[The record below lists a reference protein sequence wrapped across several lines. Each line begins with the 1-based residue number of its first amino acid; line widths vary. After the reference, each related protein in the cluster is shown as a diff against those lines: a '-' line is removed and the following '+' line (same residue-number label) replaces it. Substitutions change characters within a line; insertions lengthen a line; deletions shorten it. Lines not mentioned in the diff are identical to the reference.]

1 MSLPRVTK
9 FATGL
14 SLVLTALGVCAA
26 DTVVVAPEL
35 WDRPRSGQIVLE
47 QPALK
52 QVVKAYLGQP
62 GVRLIIHHA
71 ARQESLLHAEELR
84 AWLVALAVEA
94 ERIALRASLHAG
106 EPLKIEVVTSQ

>member
-1 MSLPRVTK
+1 MRLR

-14 SLVLTALGVCAA
+14 WLVLTALGVRAA
-26 DTVVVAPEL
+26 ETVVVAPEL

-62 GVRLIIHHA
+62 GVRLIVHHA

>member
-1 MSLPRVTK
+1 MLGTLR

-14 SLVLTALGVCAA
+14 SLILAALGARAA

-35 WDRPRSGQIVLE
+35 WDRPRSGRIVLD
-47 QPALK
+47 QPAVK
-52 QVVKAYLGQP
+52 QAVNACLGQP
-62 GVRLIIHHA
+62 GARLIIHHA

-94 ERIALRASLHAG
+94 ERIALRGSLQAG
-106 EPLKIEVVTSQ
+106 EPLKIEVITPQ